1 MQSASTPFFRCFW
14 YEFITFWWCPKARS
28 ISDKLEAYC
37 VKNPNVSLL
46 IYEAEDYYLF
56 GRGVK
61 TTKETIDA
69 ALSDRSVIL
78 FDDHHTAW
86 AISQALTEAGILN
99 GKSSHQVA
107 KSSFETEL
115 HLVN

>member
-14 YEFITFWWCPKARS
+14 YEFITFWWCLKARS
-28 ISDKLEAYC
+28 ISDKLEAYR
-37 VKNPNVSLL
+37 VKIPDASLL
-46 IYEAEDYYLF
+46 IYKAADYYLF

-86 AISQALTEAGILN
+86 AISQALKEAGTLHGQN
-99 GKSSHQVA
+99 YHRVA
-107 KSSFETEL
+107 KSSF
-115 HLVN
+115 

>member
-1 MQSASTPFFRCFW
+1 MVKLLILGQDS
-14 YEFITFWWCPKARS
+14 PKAKVLT
-28 ISDKLEAYC
+28 ISGELEAYS
-37 VKNPNVSLL
+37 VKIPDAALL
-46 IYEAEDYYLF
+46 ICRAAGYYLF

-86 AISQALTEAGILN
+86 AISQALKEAGTLHGQN
-99 GKSSHQVA
+99 YHRVA
-107 KSSFETEL
+107 KSSF
-115 HLVN
+115 